1 MPTQRNDDMLLEEA
15 YDNVI
20 SYLENN
26 PIYIP
31 LFLYTLYSF
40 FSSLSK
46 YMYIFEVKKLDD
58 SDVIDKKDY
67 LLLKDKID
75 NKDDGWLFFNFN
87 LWLHTKNTNT
97 LNIAANMFLN
107 TFSYGYTSI
116 KNPHNF
122 HINISKEINTLSTKD
137 IIQTKRVGGADI
149 VLDYQ
154 HKIVQEYVLTSY
166 SHLSIIIFQA
176 KIYNFQCL

>member
-46 YMYIFEVKKLDD
+46 YMYIFEVKRLDD
-58 SDVIDKKDY
+58 SDVIDKRDY

-75 NKDDGWLFFNFN
+75 DEDNGWLFFNFN
-87 LWLHTKNTNT
+87 LWLHTKNTDT

-116 KNPHNF
+116 K
-122 HINISKEINTLSTKD
+122 KST
-137 IIQTKRVGGADI
+137 
-149 VLDYQ
+149 
-154 HKIVQEYVLTSY
+154 
-166 SHLSIIIFQA
+166 
-176 KIYNFQCL
+176 